1 MLEQRKRSVEVLT
14 ALRELFKQLIFQL
27 DSYKSAVAPYVH
39 RLLENLVKFF
49 IGEEYKLQSDMIGLL
64 NKSVGTLPD
73 RNLYSEYTANTHTQ
87 EGVFDRFFNRSVDSA
102 VLDDADKLWKERSL
116 NRPYIFLSRNWTPV
130 LYNIVGSLYKSTV
143 GEAGV
148 GRSNYPVLQDYI
160 RFCSDKYSF
169 SEFDTDKKKKI
180 LNDQIASRLPRGAD
194 YYNDLVN
201 MAENLNILY
210 SSEKIAGKTNHLKIS
225 FFRFL
230 SHKNR

>member
-73 RNLYSEYTANTHTQ
+73 RNLHSEYTDNKHIQ

-180 LNDQIASRLPRGAD
+180 LND
-194 YYNDLVN
+194 
-201 MAENLNILY
+201 
-210 SSEKIAGKTNHLKIS
+210 
-225 FFRFL
+225 
-230 SHKNR
+230 